1 MLRIS
6 KEDKQNI
13 LRRLYAGEIDA
24 MSLSTSSLVDDI
36 ILSIHNHGLVDCL
49 KDAIPEKRADNITV
63 PLHMVFLLAIAAKMR
78 TNTSLTDIPFALQ
91 DHRTICELG
100 YSMYTTKGNID
111 KGLMREGTIR
121 HLIEMYQRGELISL
135 YNKIVQNYILPK
147 MDIDS
152 NIHILDCTK
161 VRVNL
166 KNEHYEK
173 SGIVRDEDGVSRGYK
188 IATLRGVVNDSGVI
202 EEINFGAINIHDLEL
217 SRNMIMTTPMLK
229 RGDCLICDRG
239 FLSRE
244 LVNYLKNVRG
254 VDTYVP
260 LRKNMEAYEL
270 AIAIAHENNSWEQHP
285 HRKNQQIAFVPHIEN
300 YWRYDDGDV
309 PTNACVVKGDDGFCA
324 VFTTTDTTK
333 TAADIIK
340 TYEIR
345 PEIEEDFRQIKD
357 FWRLEEFKSTKL
369 VEIEFHIFSVLM
381 GYLFYQLYM
390 MLPEG
395 EQFAGRS
402 LPVLIKNYQPKALGH
417 VVVYTGNCFGVFS
430 ILELMEVYSNCA
442 EWVKSAIASILK
454 DFGRA

>member
-6 KEDKQNI
+6 KADKQNI
-13 LRRLYAGEIDA
+13 LQKLYAGEIDA

-36 ILSIHNHGLVDCL
+36 ILSIHNHGLVNCL
-49 KDAIPEKRADNITV
+49 KDAIPEKRADNTTV
-63 PLHMVFLLAIAAKMR
+63 PLHTIFLLAIAAKMR

-100 YSMYTTKGNID
+100 YSMYTPNGSIEN
-111 KGLMREGTIR
+111 GLMREGTIR
-121 HLIEMYQRGELISL
+121 HMIKMYQHGELISL
-135 YNKIVQNYILPK
+135 YNKTVQNHILPK
-147 MDIDS
+147 MKIES

-166 KNEHYEK
+166 KNENYEK
-173 SGIVRDEDGVSRGYK
+173 SGVVRDEDGVSRGYK
-188 IATLRGVVNDSGVI
+188 IATLRGIVKDSGII

-260 LRKNMEAYEL
+260 LRKNMDAYEI
-270 AIAIAHENNSWEQHP
+270 AAAIAHENDSWEKHP
-285 HRKNQQIAFVPHIEN
+285 NRNNQRIAFVPHIGN
-300 YWRYDDGDV
+300 YWTYDDSDV
-309 PTNACVVKGDDGFCA
+309 PLNACVVKSDDGFCA
-324 VFTTTDTTK
+324 VFTTTDTTR

-357 FWRLEEFKSTKL
+357 FWKLEEFKSTKL
-369 VEIEFHIFSVLM
+369 VVIEFHIFSVLM

-402 LPVLIKNYQPKALGH
+402 LPVLIKNYHPKAFGY
-417 VVVYTGNCFGVFS
+417 VVVYAADYFGVFS
-430 ILELMEVYSNCA
+430 IFELMEVYADCTERVRSG
-442 EWVKSAIASILK
+442 IADVLK
-454 DFGRA
+454 NLGKT